1 MFLIFYLK
9 EDFDSGLK
17 FRSMILP
24 DKFLDQDTPDNMY
37 RTAGLDSNSIV
48 EKIESILNSNVVI
61 AKNKNL
67 S

>member
-1 MFLIFYLK
+1 
-9 EDFDSGLK
+9 
-17 FRSMILP
+17 MILP

-37 RTAGLDSNSIV
+37 KTAGLDSNNIIQ
-48 EKIESILNSNVVI
+48 KIESILNSNVVI

>member
-1 MFLIFYLK
+1 MLSDRGF
-9 EDFDSGLK
+9 FDSGLK
-17 FRSMILP
+17 FRSMTLP

-37 RTAGLDSNSIV
+37 KAAGLDCDSIV
-48 EKIESILNSNVVI
+48 QKVENILNSNVVI